1 VALPDGLHWDIQRLW
16 DGIKAGI
23 AASASGF
30 HLDSIGIDSW
40 GVDFALLGA
49 DGELLETPF
58 HYRDSRTEGMLEEAF
73 RRMPRG
79 EIFELTGN
87 QFIRINTLY
96 QLLATVIR
104 SPSVI
109 DDAERLLMVPDL
121 FNHWLTGRTVC
132 EFTNATTTQCF
143 DPRTRDW
150 AYPLL
155 DAMGIPARIFGPVVP
170 PGTVLGNLAPR
181 VARELDLEPVTV
193 VAPACHDTGS
203 AAAAVHAESPGFAWL
218 SSGTWSIMGTDLPLP
233 VVTPQALEYNFTN
246 EGGAFGD
253 WRVSK
258 NTMGLWLVQEC
269 RREWARKGDPL
280 TFEQVMNAAAAA
292 KPFLAVV
299 DPDHP
304 TFLEPGDMPARI
316 SGFCRA
322 TGQAVPG
329 SIGEI
334 ARVALE
340 SIALKYRLVL
350 ERLEE
355 LVGRRL
361 EPLHIVGGGARNG
374 LLNQLT
380 ADCTGHTCV
389 AGPFEATAT
398 GNILL
403 QAVALGRLGSLAEAR
418 EVVRGSFHLKTYQPR
433 TGGGWNEAFEALT
446 GLVECTKPR
455 TG

>member
-1 VALPDGLHWDIQRLW
+1 MALPDGLHWDIRRLW
-16 DGIKAGI
+16 DETKAGI

-30 HLDSIGIDSW
+30 HLDSIGLDSW

-49 DGELLETPF
+49 DGEMLEAPF
-58 HYRDSRTEGMLEEAF
+58 HYRDGRTEGMLEEAF
-73 RRMPRG
+73 RRMPRE

-87 QFIRINTLY
+87 QFMRISTLY
-96 QLLATVIR
+96 QLLATVMR

-109 DDAERLLMVPDL
+109 DDAEKFLMIPDL
-121 FNHWLTGRTVC
+121 FNYWLTGRAVC

-143 DPRTRDW
+143 NPRTGDW
-150 AYPLL
+150 AYPVL
-155 DAMGIPARIFGPVVP
+155 DAMGIPARIFGPLAS
-170 PGTVLGNLAPR
+170 PGTVLGDPAPR
-181 VARELDLEPVTV
+181 VARELDLGPVTV

-203 AAAAVHAESPGFAWL
+203 SAAAVPAEGPGFAWL

-269 RREWARKGDPL
+269 RREWARRGDHL
-280 TFEQVMNAAAAA
+280 TFEQIMNAAAAA
-292 KPFLAVV
+292 KPFLAVI
-299 DPDHP
+299 DPDNP
-304 TFLEPGDMPARI
+304 AFLEPGDMPGCIA
-316 SGFCRA
+316 GLCRA
-322 TGQAVPG
+322 TGQEVPG
-329 SIGEI
+329 SIGET

-355 LVGRRL
+355 LVGKRL

-380 ADCTGHTCV
+380 ADCTGRTCV
-389 AGPFEATAT
+389 AGPFEATAV

-403 QAVALGRLGSLAEAR
+403 QAVALGRLDSPAEAR
-418 EVVRGSFHLKTYQPR
+418 EVVRGSFHLETYQPR
-433 TGGGWNEAFEALT
+433 TGGGWDEAFETLT
-446 GLVECTKPR
+446 GLVE
-455 TG
+455 